1 MLIPTIIMGIIALI
15 FFIIAAR
22 QGNNQHII
30 GLKSAM
36 QMTLEILPIL
46 LFAFII
52 AGLVQTILPKDLLS
66 RWVGTESGLRGII
79 VGTLAGSI
87 TPGGPYVSLPVVA
100 GLLRSGAGI
109 GTMVAYL
116 TAWSL
121 WAVARLPMEFGILG
135 WRFTVI
141 RILSVLIFPPIAG
154 FIANGIA
161 KFFNI

>member
-1 MLIPTIIMGIIALI
+1 MLIPTIVMGVIALI
-15 FFIIAAR
+15 FYIITAR
-22 QGNNQHII
+22 QGEGQHIN

-52 AGLVQTILPKDLLS
+52 AGLVQTILPQDLLS
-66 RWVGTESGLRGII
+66 RWVGTESGFRGII

-100 GLLRSGAGI
+100 GLLRSGAGV

-121 WAVARLPMEFGILG
+121 WAIARLPMEFGILG
-135 WRFTVI
+135 WRFTLI

-154 FIANGIA
+154 VIANGIG